1 MYKYVYIL
9 FIYILPRIF
18 FIVII
23 CDTFSICTNAK
34 EQHTEC
40 FSDSNEQHDS
50 TEFEYKVS
58 QTSITFFDTE
68 VFKITNLSQN
78 LPDKD

>member
-1 MYKYVYIL
+1 MYVYIL
-9 FIYILPRIF
+9 FIYILPGIF

-23 CDTFSICTNAK
+23 CDTFSIHTNAK

-40 FSDSNEQHDS
+40 LSDSNEKHDS
-50 TEFEYKVS
+50 IEFEYKVS
-58 QTSITFFDTE
+58 KTSLTFFDTE
-68 VFKITNLSQN
+68 VFKITNFSQN